1 VVDVG
6 KVVRAAVLAATPAT
20 STGRPQHLACVVRS
34 PPLFLCSQP
43 HSLPPQIREK
53 GFHAGRDEAF
63 DALVLDEASE
73 DKLLDELEPAMAAGG
88 NVVEF
93 HSVDFF
99 PERWF
104 DLVLVLRTDNT
115 TLFDRLTAR

>member
-1 VVDVG
+1 M
-6 KVVRAAVLAATPAT
+6 
-20 STGRPQHLACVVRS
+20 
-34 PPLFLCSQP
+34 
-43 HSLPPQIREK
+43 
-53 GFHAGRDEAF
+53 
-63 DALVLDEASE
+63 LD
-73 DKLLDELEPAMAAGG
+73 DLEPIMSAGG

-115 TLFDRLTAR
+115 VLYDRLIARYVHTLNATFMIDVVLHRPRLSPGVCHRHAGRRLSRFSRARAGELPGHDSSCHGGPAL